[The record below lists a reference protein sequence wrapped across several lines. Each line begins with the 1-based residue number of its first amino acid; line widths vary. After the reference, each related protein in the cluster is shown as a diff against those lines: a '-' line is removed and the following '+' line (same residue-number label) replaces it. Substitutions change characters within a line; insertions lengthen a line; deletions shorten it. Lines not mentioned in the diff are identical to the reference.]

1 MAFLDNNAGTLRA
14 RFYFSLRSYL
24 HKKRWLLR
32 LVQVLRASIVLG
44 PFRKPIVRYYQ
55 KFGHNDPLK
64 TDIHPLFPDSLPYTS
79 PTHFENKHLRG

>member
-14 RFYFSLRSYL
+14 RFYFSLSSYL

-55 KFGHNDPLK
+55 KFGHNDPLNG
-64 TDIHPLFPDSLPYTS
+64 LPTAFDKMDMRS
-79 PTHFENKHLRG
+79 THESSRLKAACL